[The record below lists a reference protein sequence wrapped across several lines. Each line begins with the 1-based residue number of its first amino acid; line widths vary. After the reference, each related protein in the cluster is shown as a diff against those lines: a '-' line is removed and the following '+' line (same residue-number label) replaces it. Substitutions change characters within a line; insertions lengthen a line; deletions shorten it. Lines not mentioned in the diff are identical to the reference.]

1 MIGNQ
6 THNQPII
13 VKEFSLEENYTAQF
27 ILVFI
32 QTTLPEFEDI
42 FKQSGIAIH
51 KEDDISKEL
60 SRFFNEKA
68 RTQNLF
74 FQFNEKKGVDFTI
87 FVTPYKMGVSSIF
100 MIEAKRLSKS
110 HYDYVAGPTGGIER
124 FKNEQDDF
132 GAHLNYGAMIG
143 YIQDGNHEYWHNR
156 INSWIE
162 DLINKETD
170 IIWSADDKLIPNPE
184 LYNFKSIHTR
194 ISKSPITL
202 FHFWISLN

>member
-32 QTTLPEFEDI
+32 KTTLPEFEAI
-42 FKQSGIAIH
+42 FIQSGIAIH

-60 SRFFNEKA
+60 SKFFTDKA
-68 RTQNLF
+68 RNINLL

-87 FVTPYKMGVSSIF
+87 FVTPYKMGAPSIF

-110 HYDYVAGPTGGIER
+110 HYDYVTGPTGGIER
-124 FKNEQDDF
+124 FKREQDDF
-132 GAHLNYGAMIG
+132 GVHLNYGAMIG
-143 YIQDGNHEYWHNR
+143 YIQDGNHEYWLNR
-156 INSWIE
+156 VNSWIE

-184 LYNFKSIHTR
+184 LSHFKSNHIR
-194 ISKSPITL
+194 VSKSPVTL

>member
-6 THNQPII
+6 THNQSII

-32 QTTLPEFEDI
+32 KTTLPEFEVI

-60 SRFFNEKA
+60 SKFFNDKA

-87 FVTPYKMGVSSIF
+87 FVTPYKMGAQSIF
-100 MIEAKRLSKS
+100 MVEAKRLSKS
-110 HYDYVAGPTGGIER
+110 HYDYVTGPTGGIER
-124 FKNEQDDF
+124 FKKEQDDF
-132 GAHLNYGAMIG
+132 GVHLNYGAMIG

-162 DLINKETD
+162 DLINNESD
-170 IIWSADDKLIPNPE
+170 IVWSKDDKLIPNPD
-184 LYNFKSIHTR
+184 LCNY
-194 ISKSPITL
+194 ISMHSRVSTSSITL
-202 FHFWISLN
+202 FHYWISLS